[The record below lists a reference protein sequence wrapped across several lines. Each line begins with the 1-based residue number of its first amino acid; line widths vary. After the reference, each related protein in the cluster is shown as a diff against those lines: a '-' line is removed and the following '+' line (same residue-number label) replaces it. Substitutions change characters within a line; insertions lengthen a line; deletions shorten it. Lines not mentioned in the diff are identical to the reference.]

1 MILPTKHLP
10 VDRSLIGV
18 GAELIALLDA
28 PKTVSRLWA
37 NLQERPGTAAGGVTF
52 DWFVLALDMLHA
64 LGAVEMARGRLV
76 RRDAE

>member
-10 VDRSLIGV
+10 VDRSLLGV

-28 PKTVSRLWA
+28 PKTVSGLWA
-37 NLQERPGTAAGGVTF
+37 DLQERRGPAAGRVTF

-64 LGAVEMARGRLV
+64 LGAVETARGRLV
-76 RRDAE
+76 RRDAG